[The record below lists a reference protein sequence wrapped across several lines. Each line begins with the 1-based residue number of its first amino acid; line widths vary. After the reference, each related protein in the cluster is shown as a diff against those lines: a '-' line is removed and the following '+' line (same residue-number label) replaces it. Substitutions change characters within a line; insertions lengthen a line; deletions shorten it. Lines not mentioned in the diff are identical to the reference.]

1 MALSGFIKQLLETDT
16 VFGSEAKKSTGIND
30 ASIRAFYPGVDIS
43 FIVDAAANT
52 LDFIINDYT
61 EDTVPDWL
69 IIDKYIKIDFI
80 PLVEND
86 ASHIPLI
93 QYEEKLFQISSVIH
107 DQTLN
112 TLTLSFNPDA
122 VGTPMFSLL
131 TTVLNVT
138 GISLLID
145 GRIFKLIGDPD
156 IAREASNGSTMFNL
170 DNTVS
175 TPFQEAD
182 ASGIASKYAAH
193 YHTDLVSDFVA
204 HELDDNGNP
213 LVRVA
218 IDSLGLTQTV
228 EFFEDTALERGSRR
242 EVTGANTNVSFSDG
256 STSTQLARY
265 GTPATVLQGI
275 LVQLDQGQ
283 LPLALDDDPGLSEA
297 DAVLLFNG
305 SGGTD
310 GDGLGFIWDY
320 KNPTSQLR
328 TWPNPGPI
336 GDRDASQT
344 CMEALASEFNTFG
357 PLNFTYEYAGIIGG
371 RHTITYQ
378 GTIAGPGN
386 NFYPQIFNNGG
397 AGTRLHYFRADTQ
410 DGAAALPLTGNQFFT
425 TQQLLTLLSAN
436 TYGINIVEDLDV
448 FTFSTT
454 VDGERIVNINAPSSG
469 DPVFV
474 NAEANRGLF
483 DLPLSISAF
492 KVQDAPPDLVY
503 DLEGDPVFGVPA
515 FSVRRL

>member
-30 ASIRAFYPGVDIS
+30 ASIRVFYPGVDIS

-69 IIDKYIKIDFI
+69 IIDKFIKIDFI

-86 ASHIPLI
+86 ESHIPLI
-93 QYEEKLFQISSVIH
+93 QYEEKLFQISSVVH

-204 HELDDNGNP
+204 HELDDNGNV

-218 IDSLGLTQTV
+218 INSLGITQTI
-228 EFFEDTALERGSRR
+228 EFFEDTALERATVR
-242 EVTGANTNVSFSDG
+242 EVTGDNTNMSFSDG
-256 STSTQLARY
+256 TTVTEVARY
-265 GTPATVLQGI
+265 GTPRTVLQGV
-275 LVQLDQGQ
+275 LVSLAEGE
-283 LPLALDDDPGLSEA
+283 LPTALDDDPGLSEA
-297 DAVLLFNG
+297 DAILLFNG

-320 KNPTSQLR
+320 QTPTTQLR
-328 TWPNPGPI
+328 TWPNPGAI
-336 GDRDASQT
+336 GSRSASQT
-344 CMEALASEFNTFG
+344 CMEALASEFNTFS
-357 PLNFTYEYAGIIGG
+357 PLNFTYSYAGLIDG
-371 RHTITYQ
+371 RHTVTYE
-378 GTIAGPGN
+378 GTVAGPNN
-386 NFYPQIFNNGG
+386 NFYPQIFNNG
-397 AGTRLHYFRADTQ
+397 APGTRLDYDRADTQ
-410 DGAAALPLTGNQFFT
+410 DGAAALPLTGNEFFNT
-425 TQQLLTLLSAN
+425 EQLFTLLSTN
-436 TYGINIVEDLDV
+436 TYGINVTEDLGV

-454 VDGERIVNINAPSSG
+454 VDDERLINASNPADG

-474 NAEANRGLF
+474 NGEANRGLF
-483 DLPLSISAF
+483 DLPLSISTF